1 MKTISRTMM
10 TAVLLVA
17 VLTASAQ
24 GVTKGSYNPIV
35 GTGEI
40 FYSFSGGKVIEK
52 SAFKEQL
59 SAVSCL
65 LPRWWKASRK
75 AMSPFFPRQ

>member
-1 MKTISRTMM
+1 M
-10 TAVLLVA
+10 TVVLLIVA
-17 VLTASAQ
+17 LTASAQ

-52 SAFKEQL
+52 SAFKEHL
-59 SAVSCL
+59 S
-65 LPRWWKASRK
+65 
-75 AMSPFFPRQ
+75 